1 MVIKRNC
8 VHALAAALF
17 IFVVTR
23 PGTAQAIAAATVSNT
38 EALVRV
44 RIGNFGT
51 VNDRL
56 YRGSQP
62 KGHDFTD
69 LAALGVKAV
78 IDLQKDGPSNEAGIV
93 RRAGM
98 QFFRIPMTTS
108 DPPTN
113 GQIAEFFKIVNDPT
127 NQPVYV
133 HCAGGRHRTGTLIA
147 IYRMTYEGWTA
158 DQAYREMKQYHF
170 EGFFDHPAL
179 RNFVFTYKPAPAS
192 QPGVLATTIVPTK

>member
-1 MVIKRNC
+1 MGIKRNC
-8 VHALAAALF
+8 VHVLAAALF
-17 IFVVTR
+17 VFSVTG

-38 EALVRV
+38 DALARI

-51 VNDRL
+51 VNDHL

-69 LAALGVKAV
+69 LAALGAKAV

-98 QFFRIPMTTS
+98 EFFRIPMDTS

-133 HCAGGRHRTGTLIA
+133 HCAGGRHRTGALIA

-158 DQAYREMKQYHF
+158 DQAYREMRQYHF

-179 RNFVFTYKPAPAS
+179 RNFVFAYKPAPAS
-192 QPGVLATTIVPTK
+192 QPGVIATTIVPTK